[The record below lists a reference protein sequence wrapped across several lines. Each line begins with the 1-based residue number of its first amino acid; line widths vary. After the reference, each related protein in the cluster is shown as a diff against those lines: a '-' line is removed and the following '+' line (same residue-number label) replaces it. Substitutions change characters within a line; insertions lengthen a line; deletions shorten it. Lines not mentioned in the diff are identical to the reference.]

1 MKLYRIVRGMNGVEV
16 GRNVAALDA
25 QDAIDKDYLR
35 EVENVND
42 YNRKVGGGATIA
54 PVLRVYEMVEVEF
67 KQ

>member
-16 GRNVAALDA
+16 GRNVAAMDVRE
-25 QDAIDKDYLR
+25 AIDKDYLR
-35 EVENVND
+35 EVENVNAF
-42 YNRKVGGGATIA
+42 NRKVGGATIA

>member
-25 QDAIDKDYLR
+25 QNAIDKDYLR
-35 EVENVND
+35 EAENVND
-42 YNRKVGGGATIA
+42 YNRKVGGATIA